1 MQEAETPLQMGNRFE
16 VSRLLC
22 GMLPRLQPLMR
33 GALRVAGGC
42 QMMGE
47 QFGVAR
53 DEIGE
58 MRFQCRGD
66 APMPFLPLRAQ
77 QRAVGGVLHQ
87 RVLEQVGGM
96 RSGAAAKQ
104 QSRIDQ
110 LSQRGL
116 QFPLRTLRNRLDQF
130 IGKLAA
136 EHCADLRGLLGHRP
150 EPVEPRH

>member
-1 MQEAETPLQMGNRFE
+1 MG
-16 VSRLLC
+16 
-22 GMLPRLQPLMR
+22 

-42 QMMGE
+42 QMMGQ
-47 QFGVAR
+47 QFGAAL

-66 APMPFLPLRAQ
+66 APMQFLPLRAQ

-116 QFPLRTLRNRLDQF
+116 QFPLRTLRHRLD
-130 IGKLAA
+130 
-136 EHCADLRGLLGHRP
+136 RS
-150 EPVEPRH
+150 

>member
-1 MQEAETPLQMGNRFE
+1 MG
-16 VSRLLC
+16 
-22 GMLPRLQPLMR
+22 

-47 QFGVAR
+47 QFGLAL

-66 APMPFLPLRAQ
+66 APMQFLPSPAQ
-77 QRAVGGVLHQ
+77 QRAVGSVLHQ
-87 RVLEQVGGM
+87 RVLEEVGGM

-104 QSRIDQ
+104 QSSIAQ

-116 QFPLRTLRNRLDQF
+116 QFPLRTLCHRLDQF

-136 EHCADLRGLLGHRP
+136 EHCADLRGLLGRRP